1 LSLKTNSKDSYLIA
15 SNYRNLGNM
24 YFRNAA
30 YPAAA
35 KYYDSTLLRLTTNR
49 ESNKIQKIRNN
60 LDEVILYEAL
70 AKRNDSILNVVA
82 MNDSERLPFEKYIVK
97 LKAADEIKRV
107 LEEKQNKTRKHRKN
121 SSISSIDPASNQQ
134 PENLPK

>member
-35 KYYDSTLLRLTTNR
+35 KYYDSTLLG
-49 ESNKIQKIRNN
+49 
-60 LDEVILYEAL
+60 
-70 AKRNDSILNVVA
+70 
-82 MNDSERLPFEKYIVK
+82 
-97 LKAADEIKRV
+97 
-107 LEEKQNKTRKHRKN
+107 
-121 SSISSIDPASNQQ
+121 
-134 PENLPK
+134 

>member
-1 LSLKTNSKDSYLIA
+1 
-15 SNYRNLGNM
+15 M

-35 KYYDSTLLRLTTNR
+35 KYYEHTLVRLDNKSR
-49 ESNKIQKIRNN
+49 EHNKIQKIRNN

-82 MNDSERLPFEKYIVK
+82 MNDSDKITF
-97 LKAADEIKRV
+97 LKNI
-107 LEEKQNKTRKHRKN
+107 L
-121 SSISSIDPASNQQ
+121 SN
-134 PENLPK
+134 

>member
-35 KYYDSTLLRLTTNR
+35 KYYDSTLVWTTNR
-49 ESNKIQKIRNN
+49 ESIIKFKIRNN
-60 LDEVILYEAL
+60 LDEVICEAL
-70 AKRNDSILNVVA
+70 AKR
-82 MNDSERLPFEKYIVK
+82 MT
-97 LKAADEIKRV
+97 V
-107 LEEKQNKTRKHRKN
+107 L
-121 SSISSIDPASNQQ
+121 
-134 PENLPK
+134 